1 MHAALLAY
9 CCSLYE
15 MILALFF
22 FFFFFS
28 RRHSKHGSSNV
39 HSLVRLHTALCKEQ
53 ERWTL
58 TNWLLSCQ
66 ASDVARKCCL
76 LKGSKCR
83 FVMLSL
89 VEGLNVLRLNA
100 EAIAAGTLQVAIQVL
115 LEEHHE
121 SYWLSPSMAN
131 VKQDWPFV
139 RVSVRIRVLLVNG

>member
-1 MHAALLAY
+1 MAARRISETVLRVTLGRRGGGDAFRHEDTRRCTPLVGLLLF
-9 CCSLYE
+9 SLRGDFS
-15 MILALFF
+15 L
-22 FFFFFS
+22 FFFFS

-89 VEGLNVLRLNA
+89 VEGLNVQRLNA
-100 EAIAAGTLQVAIQVL
+100 EAIAAGT
-115 LEEHHE
+115 
-121 SYWLSPSMAN
+121 
-131 VKQDWPFV
+131 
-139 RVSVRIRVLLVNG
+139 